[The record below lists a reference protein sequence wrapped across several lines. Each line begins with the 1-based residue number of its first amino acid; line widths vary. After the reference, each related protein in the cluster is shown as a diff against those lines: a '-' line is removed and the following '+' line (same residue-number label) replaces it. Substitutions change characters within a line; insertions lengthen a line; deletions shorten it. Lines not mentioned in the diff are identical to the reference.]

1 MSFSTLELYFLHCS
15 RGVFLALF
23 FALSLSRRLARR
35 QAKKCC
41 WLATRPNEDRPGCAT
56 QAAHCFAHKFSLWCA
71 EGAQRCAGARRFDA
85 MTQLLEH
92 FSKGG
97 GNALRRKRSVKQLF
111 WEAAAVNRFDLVP
124 YSCKRQARFN
134 FSVARVFIDESVR
147 SRRCFQQQQI
157 KYYKKFLYS
166 PMTWVPLS
174 HSVGSSLAA

>member
-1 MSFSTLELYFLHCS
+1 MAFFEIT
-15 RGVFLALF
+15 VALF
-23 FALSLSRRLARR
+23 GTFWPCSWHFLSPTSW
-35 QAKKCC
+35 QP
-41 WLATRPNEDRPGCAT
+41 W
-56 QAAHCFAHKFSLWCA
+56 AHCFAHEFSLWCGD
-71 EGAQRCAGARRFDA
+71 GAQRCARRFDA

-111 WEAAAVNRFDLVP
+111 WQAAAVDHFELVP

-134 FSVARVFIDESVR
+134 FSVASVFIDESVR